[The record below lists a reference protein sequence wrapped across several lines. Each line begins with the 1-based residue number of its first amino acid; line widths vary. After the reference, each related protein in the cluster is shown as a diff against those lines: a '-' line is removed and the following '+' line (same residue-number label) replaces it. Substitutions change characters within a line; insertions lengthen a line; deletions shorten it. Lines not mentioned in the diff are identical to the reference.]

1 MESNMKLKY
10 VISGVIVLCAI
21 FTGSAVGQSG
31 SIKGKVREQN
41 GRSLEDVLVR
51 ASNARNKESKF
62 EIKSDSKGEFTFPE
76 LPAGEYSLSF
86 EKQGFKTFTTR
97 KLEVASG
104 DTIKLSRVIEMARE
118 GESYSVIRGAVFHGA
133 GFTLRNAIVTIERID
148 GIKKLKQDAVSQ
160 DGGEFAF
167 RLKAEKAR
175 YRITAMAKGFQPA
188 SLEIEIES
196 DEVRNIALTLQQEKN

>member
-1 MESNMKLKY
+1 MKFKY

-21 FTGSAVGQSG
+21 FTGSAFGQSG

-51 ASNARNKESKF
+51 ASNARNKESRF

-133 GFTLRNAIVTIERID
+133 GFTLRNAIVTLERID
-148 GIKKLKQDAVSQ
+148 GIKKLKQDTVSQ

>member
-1 MESNMKLKY
+1 MKFKY

-21 FTGSAVGQSG
+21 FTGSAFGQSG

-51 ASNARNKESKF
+51 ASNARNKESRF

-133 GFTLRNAIVTIERID
+133 GFTLRNAIVTLERID

>member
-21 FTGSAVGQSG
+21 FTGSAFGQSG

-51 ASNARNKESKF
+51 ATNARNKESKF
-62 EIKSDSKGEFTFPE
+62 EIKSDSKGEFTFAE

-97 KLEVASG
+97 KLEVTSG

-133 GFTLRNAIVTIERID
+133 GFTLRNAIVTLERID

>member
-1 MESNMKLKY
+1 MKFKY

-21 FTGSAVGQSG
+21 FTGSAFGQSG

-51 ASNARNKESKF
+51 ASNARNKESRF

-133 GFTLRNAIVTIERID
+133 GFTLRNAIVTLERID

-196 DEVRNIALTLQQEKN
+196 DEVRNIAITLQQEKN

>member
-1 MESNMKLKY
+1 MKFKY
-10 VISGVIVLCAI
+10 AISGVIVLCAI
-21 FTGSAVGQSG
+21 FTGSAFGQSG

-51 ASNARNKESKF
+51 ATNARNKESKF
-62 EIKSDSKGEFTFPE
+62 EIKSDSKGEFTFAQ

-133 GFTLRNAIVTIERID
+133 GFTLRNAIVTLERID

-188 SLEIEIES
+188 SVEIEIES
-196 DEVRNIALTLQQEKN
+196 DEVRNIAITLQQEKD

>member
-1 MESNMKLKY
+1 MKFKY

-21 FTGSAVGQSG
+21 FTGSAFGQSG

-51 ASNARNKESKF
+51 ATNTRNKESKF
-62 EIKSDSKGEFTFPE
+62 EIKSDSKGEFTFAE

-148 GIKKLKQDAVSQ
+148 GIKKLKQDTVSQ

-167 RLKAEKAR
+167 RLKAEKAK

-188 SLEIEIES
+188 SVEIEIES
-196 DEVRNIALTLQQEKN
+196 DEVRNIAITLQQEKD

>member
-1 MESNMKLKY
+1 MKFKY

-21 FTGSAVGQSG
+21 FTGSAFGQSG

-51 ASNARNKESKF
+51 ATNTRNKESKF
-62 EIKSDSKGEFTFPE
+62 EIKSDSKGEFTFAE

-133 GFTLRNAIVTIERID
+133 GFTLRNAIVTLERID

-167 RLKAEKAR
+167 RLKAEKAK

-188 SLEIEIES
+188 SVEIEIES
-196 DEVRNIALTLQQEKN
+196 DEVRNIAITLQQEKD

>member
-1 MESNMKLKY
+1 MKFKY

-21 FTGSAVGQSG
+21 FTGSAFGQSG

-51 ASNARNKESKF
+51 ASNARNKESRF
-62 EIKSDSKGEFTFPE
+62 EIKSDSKGEFTFAE

-133 GFTLRNAIVTIERID
+133 GFTLRNAIVTLERID

>member
-1 MESNMKLKY
+1 MKFKY

-21 FTGSAVGQSG
+21 FTGSAFGQSG

-51 ASNARNKESKF
+51 ATNTRNKESKF
-62 EIKSDSKGEFTFPE
+62 EIKSDSKGEFTFAE

-133 GFTLRNAIVTIERID
+133 GFTLRNAIVTLERID
-148 GIKKLKQDAVSQ
+148 GIKKLKQDTVSQ

-167 RLKAEKAR
+167 RLKAEKAK

-188 SLEIEIES
+188 SVEIEIES
-196 DEVRNIALTLQQEKN
+196 DEVRNIAITLQQEKD

>member
-1 MESNMKLKY
+1 MKFKY

-21 FTGSAVGQSG
+21 FTCSAFGQSG

-62 EIKSDSKGEFTFPE
+62 EIKSDSKGEFTFAE

-97 KLEVASG
+97 KLEVTSG

-133 GFTLRNAIVTIERID
+133 GFTLRNAIVTLERID

>member
-1 MESNMKLKY
+1 MESNMKFKY

-21 FTGSAVGQSG
+21 FTGTAFGQSG

-41 GRSLEDVLVR
+41 GRSLEGVLVR
-51 ASNARNKESKF
+51 ATSARNKESKL
-62 EIKSDSKGEFTFPE
+62 EIKSDSKGEFTFSE

-188 SLEIEIES
+188 SVEIEIES
-196 DEVRNIALTLQQEKN
+196 DEVRNIAITLHQEKD

>member
-1 MESNMKLKY
+1 MKFKY

-21 FTGSAVGQSG
+21 FTGSAFGQSG

-51 ASNARNKESKF
+51 ATNARNKESKF
-62 EIKSDSKGEFTFPE
+62 EIKSDSKGEFTFAE

-97 KLEVASG
+97 KLEVTSG

-133 GFTLRNAIVTIERID
+133 GFTLRNAIVTLERID
-148 GIKKLKQDAVSQ
+148 GIKKLKQDTVSQ

>member
-1 MESNMKLKY
+1 MKFKY

-21 FTGSAVGQSG
+21 FTGSAFGQSG

-51 ASNARNKESKF
+51 ATNTRNKESKF
-62 EIKSDSKGEFTFPE
+62 EIKSDSKGEFTFAE

-118 GESYSVIRGAVFHGA
+118 GESYSVIRGAYYFISRLLPGFGCDGYRGFYPA
-133 GFTLRNAIVTIERID
+133 G
-148 GIKKLKQDAVSQ
+148 
-160 DGGEFAF
+160 
-167 RLKAEKAR
+167 
-175 YRITAMAKGFQPA
+175 Y
-188 SLEIEIES
+188 
-196 DEVRNIALTLQQEKN
+196 

>member
-1 MESNMKLKY
+1 MKFKY

-21 FTGSAVGQSG
+21 FTGSAFGQSG

-62 EIKSDSKGEFTFPE
+62 EIKSDSKGEFTFAE

-97 KLEVASG
+97 KLEVTSG

-118 GESYSVIRGAVFHGA
+118 GESYSVIRGAVFHGD
-133 GFTLRNAIVTIERID
+133 GFTLRNAIVTLERID
-148 GIKKLKQDAVSQ
+148 GIKKLKQDTVSQ

-196 DEVRNIALTLQQEKN
+196 DEVRNIAITLQQEKN